1 MSIQKRVRKSIEIF
15 DAKISFISLV
25 DHPANRRKFL
35 LIKNAGSDGNA
46 SFEAHGRILK
56 SESKKDIHF
65 VTGIAYEPL
74 VADTDDNFMTA
85 EEIEKMA
92 HWFMKNG
99 RMVDEQHSFDPN
111 TRCAIV
117 ESWIADS
124 DTTIGGQKVTKG
136 TWLIKIEV
144 SDSNIWKKIQNG
156 ELAGLSIGGLA
167 RYGTEDV
174 EIQEPTETAVTR
186 SELMK
191 MIDEALSAY
200 RVEKGND
207 KDEWSHLWDGM
218 IL

>member
-1 MSIQKRVRKSIEIF
+1 MPIQKILRKSIEIF

-25 DHPANRRKFL
+25 DRPANRRKFL
-35 LIKNAGSDGNA
+35 MIKNAGRNGNT

-56 SESKKDIHF
+56 SESKKDTHF

-74 VADTDDNFMTA
+74 VADTDDNYMTA

-111 TRCAIV
+111 TKCEIV
-117 ESWIADS
+117 ESWIANE
-124 DTTIGGQKVTKG
+124 DTEIGGQPVTKG

-144 SDSNIWKKIQNG
+144 GDSAMWEKIQNG
-156 ELAGLSIGGLA
+156 ELSGLSIGGMA

-174 EIQEPTETAVTR
+174 ELRGSTPTTVTR
-186 SELMK
+186 SQVMK
-191 MIDEALSAY
+191 MLDEALSPY
-200 RVEKGND
+200 RVEKGNEL
-207 KDEWSHLWDGM
+207 DEGSHLWDGM